1 MALYGHSKWQ
11 AGILAEHTL
20 RHTDVGGSVL
30 ALKVFAIE
38 GEVHNGISIKMIY
51 SVIEGI
57 FPPTEALRY
66 VWGYNNS
73 LVSCGI
79 SL

>member
-1 MALYGHSKWQ
+1 M
-11 AGILAEHTL
+11 
-20 RHTDVGGSVL
+20 GGSVL
-30 ALKVFAIE
+30 ALKVFATE
-38 GEVHNGISIKMIY
+38 GEVHNGVLIKMIY

-66 VWGYNNS
+66 VWGYKSS
-73 LVSCGI
+73 LVFCGI